1 MKLATVWLAILLASA
16 SPTVVRAEE
25 CADLLQHEMRRLRS
39 EESFDLCS
47 RYRGK
52 ALLIVNTASACGF
65 TPQFKGLEALFQ
77 KYRDQGLAVLGFP
90 SDDFHQEADD
100 EAETAKVCYV
110 NYGVSFDMFAPI
122 HVTGADAHPLFR
134 QLAASQG
141 APKWNFYKYVVDP
154 DGNVVAAF
162 SSMVTPDSTKL
173 TSAIES
179 VLPK

>member
-1 MKLATVWLAILLASA
+1 MRPITVWLATLLASFA
-16 SPTVVRAEE
+16 PTLAAAQE
-25 CADLLQHEMRRLRS
+25 CPDILQHDMRKLRS
-39 EESFDLCS
+39 DVSVDLCS
-47 RYRGK
+47 QYRGK

-65 TPQFKGLEALFQ
+65 TPQFKGLEALYQ
-77 KYRDQGLAVLGFP
+77 QYRNQGLAVLGFP

-122 HVTGADAHPLFR
+122 HVTGEDAHPLFR

-162 SSMVTPDSTKL
+162 SSMVKPDSAKL
-173 TSAIES
+173 GAAIES
-179 VLPK
+179 ALPK